1 MIFNY
6 YGWRN
11 PQNPQ
16 QNPQIGIDQ
25 FLKSVSGQWEQI
37 YRSPQTF
44 QLFIRKL

>member
-11 PQNPQ
+11 PNNPQ
-16 QNPQIGIDQ
+16 QNPQKGIDQ
-25 FLKSVSGQWEQI
+25 FLQSVANKWEQV